1 MAKFSIKVVAYS
13 QHVQEC
19 DLAGITH
26 GPQLNDKSNYLRT

>member
-1 MAKFSIKVVAYS
+1 MAKFAIKVVAQN

-19 DLAGITH
+19 DLASITH